1 MSYYECTTVFSV
13 SVDICLSRCRNSMCL
28 CMMPFWKHVCVG
40 TRLSQCVNSEPST
53 TTSADWTLRPTP
65 ARSKMSFRWA
75 VCTNKCFSTKIMLF
89 FLCRLLLKM
98 WTYHQYNSENFAQQ
112 NNVNEYVQ
120 RENCSFI
127 TQKYRP
133 KTLLWIAY
141 LRPFSLRRTW
151 WDLISDFEL
160 SR

>member
-13 SVDICLSRCRNSMCL
+13 SVDIYVSLSTGA
-28 CMMPFWKHVCVG
+28 VCVCAWCHSG
-40 TRLSQCVNSEPST
+40 SMFVWEHGYPSVWIQSHLLQ
-53 TTSADWTLRPTP
+53 TSADWTLRPTP

-75 VCTNKCFSTKIMLF
+75 VSTNRCFSTKIMLF

-98 WTYHQYNSENFAQQ
+98 WTYHQYNSEHFAQQ

-141 LRPFSLRRTW
+141 LRPLFLE
-151 WDLISDFEL
+151 EL
-160 SR
+160 DEKCLSS